1 MLNNTQILTIKQYA
15 NLLGVHVN
23 TASRIYKKDCE
34 KYDKTVITMAI
45 FEQIYTTI
53 NKEPQKQ
60 TSVF

>member
-23 TASRIYKKDCE
+23 TASRMYKKDCE

-45 FEQIYTTI
+45 FEQIYITI
-53 NKEPQKQ
+53 NKEP
-60 TSVF
+60 